1 MKKARLRKAARSD
14 MDWLYAT
21 FKQTMQA
28 YIESTW
34 GWNELFQQHGFLDNL
49 PPGSFV
55 ILHDAGEDVGACSIL
70 EKPDHLWLEMVLV
83 VPQRQRQGLGAE
95 LVRHAQAL
103 AAAQGKPLRL
113 SVLKINPA
121 QQFYL
126 KQGFTCYAEDTW
138 SLKLEW
144 LPA

>member
-1 MKKARLRKAARSD
+1 MTTARLRKAKRSD

-21 FKQTMQA
+21 FKQTMQSD
-28 YIESTW
+28 IERTW

-95 LVRHAQAL
+95 LVRHAQTL
-103 AAAQGKPLRL
+103 AVARRKPLRL

-121 QQFYL
+121 QHFYL
-126 KQGFTCYAEDTW
+126 KQGFHCFDEDTW
-138 SLKLEW
+138 SLKLQW

>member
-1 MKKARLRKAARSD
+1 MNIPRLRKAARSD

-21 FKQTMQA
+21 FKQTMQS
-28 YIESTW
+28 YIERTW

-55 ILHDAGEDVGACSIL
+55 ILRDAGEDVGACSIL
-70 EKPDHLWLEMVLV
+70 QKPDHLWLEMVLV

-95 LVRHAQAL
+95 LVRHAQAV
-103 AAAQGKPLRL
+103 AGAQGKPLRL

-126 KQGFTCYAEDTW
+126 KQGFVCYAEDAW
-138 SLKLEW
+138 SLKLQW
-144 LPA
+144 LPD